1 MKSHLKV
8 LGHPLHAILVFVPLG
23 LLIASVL
30 FDARYLF
37 TKKQDNAVTSDK
49 LVGVGV
55 VTGLLAAAAGLVDW
69 LAIPQGTRAKR
80 IGFWHG
86 TGNVIMLALYASS
99 WKLRRDE
106 PQNPPRKA
114 IVLSL
119 LGLLLG
125 NVTAWMGSEMVYR
138 LGIGV
143 DEKAHP
149 DAPNSIIHT

>member
-8 LGHPLHAILVFVPLG
+8 FGHPLHTILVIVPLG
-23 LLIASVL
+23 LLISSVI

-37 TKKQDNAVTSDK
+37 TKEKEHAVTSDK
-49 LVGVGV
+49 LIGMGV
-55 VTGLLAAAAGLVDW
+55 VTGLTAAIAGYIDW
-69 LAIPQGTRAKR
+69 LSIPQGTRAKR

-114 IVLSL
+114 LLLSF

-143 DEKAHP
+143 DEEAHP
-149 DAPNSIIHT
+149 DAPNSIIHP